1 MGTMRNTLMLLVRET
16 GLEPVRRLKH
26 RILSPGC
33 LPIPPLPQHKT
44 VAAKSNTRVPE
55 GQAAGTN
62 IFTCANGLSLT
73 RQAVA
78 GPSFRNR
85 RLSGKASASGEA
97 TRTLDV
103 RGASSRRRLP
113 LSTACYAASLWSS
126 LFTRALLRSTMV
138 DTPVFTERL
147 NRVA

>member
-1 MGTMRNTLMLLVRET
+1 MGRLCKALILLVRET
-16 GLEPVRRLKH
+16 GLEPVRPCGH

-55 GQAAGTN
+55 GQAAGNN

-78 GPSFRNR
+78 GPSFRNH

-97 TRTLDV
+97 MRALEV
-103 RGASSRRRLP
+103 RGAPSRRKNVAGCLYQRPVTRLLYGRP
-113 LSTACYAASLWSS
+113 SSPGPYCVPPWSTRRSS
-126 LFTRALLRSTMV
+126 PSG
-138 DTPVFTERL
+138 
-147 NRVA
+147 